1 MSSSK
6 GQEGA
11 AVPQKQKGS
20 WSSFLKVASQSRIG
34 VGIH

>member
-20 WSSFLKVASQSRIG
+20 WSSFLKVMLAC
-34 VGIH
+34 VA